1 MRMPRILII
10 ALCSCAMSLGGC
22 VVQYGDPPAA
32 MPAEPLPPPVDFD
45 EVEARRSD
53 LLAASENHDR
63 LDRIQA
69 AQDLARRMKTQDPR
83 AQRVA
88 LSYLQR
94 LVAIEERAREIE
106 APALFA
112 EDAQPGFSP
121 ITAPAVVEEDLGGP
135 EEVAE
140 TPAATP
146 VEDSQSTDASTES
159 SAEASTESSAEAST
173 ESSTESST
181 EESTEPSTESSA
193 EENAESSTEAS
204 AGPLGAV
211 AVDSNEPAPPVD
223 SGEMNSSELAA
234 QARWMLDNGDA
245 IGAVTVL
252 SACRGQACWDEVAS
266 LYAEAR
272 DAHVHGV
279 REAAGERFLAARAEP
294 DLETRVRILT
304 EVRRTLADL
313 ADAFPD
319 SPEMSDV
326 RRNIG
331 VIQRELEAVQGG

>member
-1 MRMPRILII
+1 
-10 ALCSCAMSLGGC
+10 
-22 VVQYGDPPAA
+22 
-32 MPAEPLPPPVDFD
+32 
-45 EVEARRSD
+45 
-53 LLAASENHDR
+53 
-63 LDRIQA
+63 
-69 AQDLARRMKTQDPR
+69 
-83 AQRVA
+83 
-88 LSYLQR
+88 
-94 LVAIEERAREIE
+94 
-106 APALFA
+106 
-112 EDAQPGFSP
+112 
-121 ITAPAVVEEDLGGP
+121 
-135 EEVAE
+135 
-140 TPAATP
+140 
-146 VEDSQSTDASTES
+146 
-159 SAEASTESSAEAST
+159 
-173 ESSTESST
+173 
-181 EESTEPSTESSA
+181 
-193 EENAESSTEAS
+193 
-204 AGPLGAV
+204 
-211 AVDSNEPAPPVD
+211 
-223 SGEMNSSELAA
+223 
-234 QARWMLDNGDA
+234 MLDNGDA